1 MANLADHPEFE
12 ERTDGGKD
20 YLVARILDPANFESL
35 AELAEMIYGKPYQVI
50 THTTEYHIRV
60 VFPGTMS
67 KGMRTS
73 TWGSSITRVWFY
85 PPGVNFRQG
94 AL

>member
-12 ERTDGGKD
+12 KRKDGGED
-20 YLVARILDPANFESL
+20 YLVARIQDWKNFESL
-35 AELAEMIYGKPYQVI
+35 AKLAEMIYGKPYQVI

-67 KGMRTS
+67 EEDARG
-73 TWGSSITRVWFY
+73 Y
-85 PPGVNFRQG
+85 LRQFEY
-94 AL
+94 